1 MSIPMSA
8 AVVASSRDPKERAR
22 LGENRPEMRRRLII
36 AALKL
41 IGARLVRSDPRDGT
55 AALERAVDLGVIT
68 RAKLDFLRHAHAY
81 WKADPNADSS
91 FTSVETEDGEG
102 LVPYFFTRTA
112 APMGAPIS
120 SKLAW
125 HATDALT
132 PIFSDLPDVLADDAA
147 AVATGVRLLGVHS
160 SVYVVTTMPGHHAC
174 AEHYGGYCFV
184 NNAAFGFKLLRDEYG
199 RRPFLIDIDYHAGDG
214 TFSLLGGDDFASL
227 HAALDYPYL
236 DKPQEPTPLPPTPSG
251 EPWWRWSVH
260 VPPGAGWRDYEP
272 LLRAALGRRA
282 PDCDCLVV
290 SLGYD
295 TLRGDPDAR
304 DGHRLALTPDDFGSI
319 GRVLSE
325 TGLSLLVLQEGGYD
339 LDEIPAAC
347 QAFWGAVEAYGREG
361 PRPLI

>member
-1 MSIPMSA
+1 MQRPARACGLGTNLHSFGELGMSTMSIPMSA

-112 APMGAPIS
+112 APMGAPIYR
-120 SKLAW
+120 KLAW

-147 AVATGVRLLGVHS
+147 AVATGVRLLGVHRGS
-160 SVYVVTTMPGHHAC
+160 GGSWRARCGGPGRAD
-174 AEHYGGYCFV
+174 
-184 NNAAFGFKLLRDEYG
+184 GF
-199 RRPFLIDIDYHAGDG
+199 A
-214 TFSLLGGDDFASL
+214 
-227 HAALDYPYL
+227 
-236 DKPQEPTPLPPTPSG
+236 
-251 EPWWRWSVH
+251 
-260 VPPGAGWRDYEP
+260 
-272 LLRAALGRRA
+272 
-282 PDCDCLVV
+282 
-290 SLGYD
+290 
-295 TLRGDPDAR
+295 
-304 DGHRLALTPDDFGSI
+304 
-319 GRVLSE
+319 
-325 TGLSLLVLQEGGYD
+325 
-339 LDEIPAAC
+339 
-347 QAFWGAVEAYGREG
+347 
-361 PRPLI
+361 